1 MSHAR
6 IEEVSDS
13 DEDSD
18 PAEGDISD
26 LDSDLDEREVLR
38 QRAPPPGPRPS
49 QVTPPNLAS
58 RINPANIPST
68 GNSQFQT
75 TEDDSK
81 YKDYQ
86 CIYPVYFDAR
96 RSRNGGRMV
105 GKALAVQ
112 NPFARDIAAACG
124 QLGLEPLFEAM
135 KFHPKDWSNP
145 GRVKVKL
152 RDGKNPGMVKNK
164 HHLYIL
170 ISKYLKANPTTEKAA
185 LAIRIPG
192 LPVPDPK
199 KPYQPPDVPKGW
211 KINNILPYYSPAMHG
226 EGVSDNFMK
235 DMMAEMAAAGGGGGG
250 MPDMSALQGMMGG
263 MGGMGAAGPSGG
275 AAGGG
280 ESKKKD
286 KKKKI
291 KG

>member
-18 PAEGDISD
+18 PSEGDISD

-38 QRAPPPGPRPS
+38 QRAPLP
-49 QVTPPNLAS
+49 VHDHHK
-58 RINPANIPST
+58 INPAHIPSAA
-68 GNSQFQT
+68 NSQFQT

-96 RSRNGGRMV
+96 RSRNEGRMV
-105 GKALAVQ
+105 SKALAVE
-112 NPFARDIAAACG
+112 NPFARDIASACG

-152 RDGKNPGMVKNK
+152 RDGKNPSVKNK

-170 ISKYLKANPTTEKAA
+170 ISKYLKANPTTERAA

-235 DMMAEMAAAGGGGGG
+235 DMMAEMAAGGGGGGGGMPG

-263 MGGMGAAGPSGG
+263 MGGMGGAGPSGG